1 MAITPQQRRA
11 LLVEGHHLKP
21 VATLAA
27 GELSDGAVAHVR
39 AAFTGRELV
48 KLRVN
53 ADSGAECDGLA
64 EELARRVPCEV
75 VRRLGRVLLVYRA
88 AEPVILQDDIAA
100 E

>member
-11 LLVEGHHLKP
+11 LMVEGHHLKP
-21 VATLAA
+21 IATVAA

-39 AAFTGRELV
+39 AAFVGRPLV

-53 ADSGAECDGLA
+53 VDSGAECDVLA

-75 VRRLGRVLLVYRA
+75 VGRLGRVLLVYRA
-88 AEPVILQDDIAA
+88 AEPVISQDSIEA